1 MNGAPFFPVD
11 LIWRY
16 YFYMI
21 RGFLYSKLLERYH
34 SSPGGQSAQ
43 HRIDF
48 GIVLIEICVDYL
60 IVREP
65 LIERKM
71 FCMIACHKNTSTYG
85 GQWSKVAHHY
95 TFYGNQAPPCPF
107 FKRPAGCCIFCAISD
122 SPQERRR
129 GGPSASRIPYPSL
142 RPEGQSLLIPSLR
155 LSNAN
160 PLRWALHWGPPAR
173 CPFFLHFT

>member
-107 FKRPAGCCIFCAISD
+107 FKRPAGCCVFLRIL
-122 SPQERRR
+122 RRR
-129 GGPSASRIPYPSL
+129 MLPH
-142 RPEGQSLLIPSLR
+142 RPVGEGL
-155 LSNAN
+155 A
-160 PLRWALHWGPPAR
+160 PPAVR
-173 CPFFLHFT
+173 LCCDPPETL